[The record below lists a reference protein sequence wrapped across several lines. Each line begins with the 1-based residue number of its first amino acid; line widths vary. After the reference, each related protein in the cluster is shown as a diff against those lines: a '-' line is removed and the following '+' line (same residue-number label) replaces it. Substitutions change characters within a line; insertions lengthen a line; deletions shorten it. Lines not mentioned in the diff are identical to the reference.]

1 MVIDA
6 SVRFTFKA
14 GMSVGA
20 QTHVQ
25 ALASLLEVRPNVDIS
40 VHLTCVENS
49 LRSVAVDG
57 QTALQ
62 VSEIIQGSSFSP
74 EAKQRLQQI
83 LSEQVSATDVGP
95 KRRSCQDFTKLEHY
109 LTDNVWDALASGSYG
124 QATDALMSMLGSWA
138 CGTQQHPRR
147 LMSQPCCATLD
158 LPRMA
163 LQCQAPTRPP
173 KLLGKSS

>member
-109 LTDNVWDALASGSYG
+109 LTDNVWGALASGSYG
-124 QATDALMSMLGSWA
+124 QATDALMEHAWKLGLPWCRQLGS
-138 CGTQQHPRR
+138 GSLR
-147 LMSQPCCATLD
+147 LCSTKPIQLD
-158 LPRMA
+158 DRWLEASCPA
-163 LQCQAPTRPP
+163 E
-173 KLLGKSS
+173 